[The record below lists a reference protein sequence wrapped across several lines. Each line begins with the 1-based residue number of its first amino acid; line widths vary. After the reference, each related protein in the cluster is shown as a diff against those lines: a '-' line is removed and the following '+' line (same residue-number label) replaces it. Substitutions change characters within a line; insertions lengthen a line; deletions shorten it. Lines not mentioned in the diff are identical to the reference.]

1 MENNNDKSKTVEFRP
16 VKENKQQVNRR
27 ENDVY
32 SSARKAGVY
41 EEKDEGQSKGLIYLA
56 IVLAVLLIVAI
67 VAGVIILSAGN
78 NVDEETDPEN
88 PDNSVIVQDELPEE
102 EEEEK
107 KEVITTCQIVFYG
120 DSVIKKSDGYTIL
133 ADLYDSSFNK
143 TDNRKL
149 VINDET
155 DIRENGKRLSAEGL
169 VYAVESMAG
178 EGIVFDGQ
186 IRESDNVVLK
196 LSYEGSFRE
205 EAEEETTPEEENPEE
220 VVPEEETST
229 EEQPAVQEPHNTT
242 TPSEGIVDGI

>member
-16 VKENKQQVNRR
+16 IKENKQQVNRK

-41 EEKDEGQSKGLIYLA
+41 EEKDEGQSRGLIYIA

-67 VAGVIILSAGN
+67 AAGVIILSAGN
-78 NVDEETDPEN
+78 QRGEELN
-88 PDNSVIVQDELPEE
+88 PDMPDNIVAEQEEIPEE
-102 EEEEK
+102 E
-107 KEVITTCQIVFYG
+107 KEVITSCQIVFYG
-120 DSVIKKSDGYTIL
+120 DSVIKKEDGYTIL

-143 TDNRKL
+143 IDNRKL

-155 DIRENGKRLSAEGL
+155 NIRENGKRLSAEGL
-169 VYAVESMAG
+169 IYAVESMAG
-178 EGIVFDGQ
+178 EGIVFEGK
-186 IRESDNVVLK
+186 IRENDNVVLK

-205 EAEEETTPEEENPEE
+205 EAEEEIPPEEENPEE
-220 VVPEEETST
+220 VVPEGETPKEEET
-229 EEQPAVQEPHNTT
+229 PAQEPHNTT

>member
-16 VKENKQQVNRR
+16 VKENKQQVNRK

-32 SSARKAGVY
+32 SSARKSKVY
-41 EEKDEGQSKGLIYLA
+41 EETEETQNKSLIILA

-67 VAGVIILSAGN
+67 IAGVIILGRGN
-78 NVDEETDPEN
+78 NVTEENIPPEDITQMQEE
-88 PDNSVIVQDELPEE
+88 PASEE
-102 EEEEK
+102 EDE
-107 KEVITTCQIVFYG
+107 KEVITSCQVVFYG

-133 ADLYDSSFNK
+133 ADLYDSDFK
-143 TDNRKL
+143 KIDNRKL
-149 VINDET
+149 VINGET
-155 DIRENGKRLSAEGL
+155 QIRENGKRLSAEGL
-169 VYAVESMAG
+169 VYAIESMAG

-205 EAEEETTPEEENPEE
+205 EVEEEPPAEEETPENNPTEEEIPEEEKP
-220 VVPEEETST
+220 ST
-229 EEQPAVQEPHNTT
+229 QEPHNSE

>member
-16 VKENKQQVNRR
+16 IKETKQQVNRK

-32 SSARKAGVY
+32 STARKSKVY
-41 EEKDEGQSKGLIYLA
+41 EERGETQNKSLIYLA

-67 VAGVIILSAGN
+67 IAGVIILGRGN
-78 NVDEETDPEN
+78 KSSDENVPAEDIIEALE
-88 PDNSVIVQDELPEE
+88 ELPEE
-102 EEEEK
+102 EEE
-107 KEVITTCQIVFYG
+107 KEVILECQVVFYG
-120 DSVIKKSDGYTIL
+120 DSVIKKENGYTIL
-133 ADLYDSSFNK
+133 ADMYDSEFK
-143 TDNRKL
+143 KIDNRKL
-149 VINDET
+149 VINSET
-155 DIRENGKRLSAEGL
+155 QIRENGKRLSAEGL

-205 EAEEETTPEEENPEE
+205 EAEEEPPEEEETPENTP
-220 VVPEEETST
+220 PEEEIPEEEKPST
-229 EEQPAVQEPHNTT
+229 EEPHNNT

>member
-16 VKENKQQVNRR
+16 VKENKQQVNRK

-32 SSARKAGVY
+32 SSARKSKVY
-41 EEKDEGQSKGLIYLA
+41 EETEETQNKSLIILA

-67 VAGVIILSAGN
+67 IAGVIILGRGN
-78 NVDEETDPEN
+78 NSSEEKLPTEDIIDIQEE
-88 PDNSVIVQDELPEE
+88 IPEE
-102 EEEEK
+102 EDE
-107 KEVITTCQIVFYG
+107 KEVITSCQVVFYG

-133 ADLYDSSFNK
+133 ADLYDSDFK
-143 TDNRKL
+143 KIDNRKL
-149 VINDET
+149 VINGET
-155 DIRENGKRLSAEGL
+155 QIRENGKRLSAEGL
-169 VYAVESMAG
+169 VYAIESMAG

-205 EAEEETTPEEENPEE
+205 EAEEETVPEEENPEQLP
-220 VVPEEETST
+220 PEEEPPA
-229 EEQPAVQEPHNTT
+229 EEEEPSQEPHNTT

>member
-16 VKENKQQVNRR
+16 VKEKKQQVNRK

-32 SSARKAGVY
+32 SSARKSKVY
-41 EEKDEGQSKGLIYLA
+41 EEAEETQNKSLIILA

-67 VAGVIILSAGN
+67 IAGVIILGRGN
-78 NVDEETDPEN
+78 NSSEEKLPTEDIIDIQEE
-88 PDNSVIVQDELPEE
+88 IPEE
-102 EEEEK
+102 EEE
-107 KEVITTCQIVFYG
+107 KEVITGCQVVFYG

-133 ADLYDSSFNK
+133 ADLYDSEFK
-143 TDNRKL
+143 KIDNRKL
-149 VINDET
+149 VINNET
-155 DIRENGKRLSAEGL
+155 QIRENGKRLSAEGL
-169 VYAVESMAG
+169 IYAVESMAG

-205 EAEEETTPEEENPEE
+205 EVEEEPPAEEETPENNPTEEEIPEEEKP
-220 VVPEEETST
+220 ST
-229 EEQPAVQEPHNTT
+229 QEPHNSE